1 MILLQ
6 SRRLGWQMS
15 TSALHRTLLAP
26 GLVILAGLV
35 FAPLTLMAIESF
47 RPFVG
52 GQVGGGAGWTL
63 DNYLELTAPSYAYYF
78 WDTVRIGFS
87 ASAVALLLATPL
99 AWQAARARRSATR
112 VFIFGLLVSLLFLS
126 LIAKLYAIQM
136 TWGPTGPLAFI
147 GTLIGIPAR
156 SPQYA
161 GVQVFVG
168 LLHFVLPL
176 ATLMMIG
183 TFQNISPRLEE
194 AATSLGAPRWRVAIS
209 VTLPLAVPGLLA
221 AFMIAFAMCIS
232 NFVVPL
238 ILGRGVV
245 LFTTN
250 LMYTRFSDVADYPSG
265 AAIGVV
271 MLTLV
276 GTIIYAM
283 TIVVRRLVAGDAH

>member
-1 MILLQ
+1 MAA
-6 SRRLGWQMS
+6 SRRIGWQIS
-15 TSALHRTLLAP
+15 TSNLHRLLLAP
-26 GLVILAGLV
+26 GLLILVGLV

-52 GQVGGGAGWTL
+52 GQIGGDAGWTL
-63 DNYLELTAPSYAYYF
+63 QNYLELASSSYAYYF
-78 WDTVRIGFS
+78 WDTLRIGFS
-87 ASAVALLLATPL
+87 ASAVALLLGTPL
-99 AWQAARARRSATR
+99 AWQAARARRPATR

-136 TWGPTGPLAFI
+136 TWGPTGPLAFV
-147 GTLIGIPAR
+147 GTLMGIPAR
-156 SPQYA
+156 SPRYA
-161 GVQVFVG
+161 EVQVFIG

-194 AATSLGAPRWRVAIS
+194 AATSLGAPRWRVAVS

-221 AFMIAFAMCIS
+221 AYMIALAMCIS

-265 AAIGVV
+265 AAIGII
-271 MLTLV
+271 MLALV
-276 GTIIYAM
+276 GAIIYAM
-283 TIVVRRLVAGDAH
+283 TIIVGRLAAADAR

>member
-1 MILLQ
+1 
-6 SRRLGWQMS
+6 MS
-15 TSALHRTLLAP
+15 TLHRALLAP
-26 GLVILAGLV
+26 GLLVLAGLV
-35 FAPLTLMAIESF
+35 VAPLMLVAVESF

-52 GQVGGGAGWTL
+52 GQIGAGSGWTL
-63 DNYLELTAPSYAYYF
+63 TNYTELTSSAYAYYF
-78 WDTVRIGFS
+78 WDTIRIGFI
-87 ASAVALLLATPL
+87 ASAAALLLAAPL
-99 AWQAARARRSATR
+99 AWQAARARRPAVRIFS
-112 VFIFGLLVSLLFLS
+112 FGLLISLLFLS

-136 TWGPTGPLAFI
+136 TWGPTGPLAFL
-147 GTLIGIPAR
+147 GVLIGVPVR
-156 SPQYA
+156 SPAYA
-161 GVQVFVG
+161 EVQVFIG

-194 AATSLGAPRWRVAIS
+194 AATSLGASRWRVATS

-221 AFMIAFAMCIS
+221 AFMIAFVMCIS

-265 AAIGVV
+265 AAIGVI
-271 MLTLV
+271 MLILV
-276 GTIIYAM
+276 GTIVYV
-283 TIVVRRLVAGDAH
+283 TTVVVRRVVYADAH